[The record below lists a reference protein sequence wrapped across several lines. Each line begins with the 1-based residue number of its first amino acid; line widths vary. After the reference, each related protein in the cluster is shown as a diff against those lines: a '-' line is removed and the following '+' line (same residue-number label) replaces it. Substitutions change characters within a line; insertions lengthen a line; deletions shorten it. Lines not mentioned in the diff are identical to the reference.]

1 MRPKAYNYLTSNN
14 DVNENAQKKCFKNRK
29 LKFKE

>member
-1 MRPKAYNYLTSNN
+1 MRSKVSNYLTSNN

-29 LKFKE
+29 RKFKD